1 MKAMIPHHSIAV
13 LTSKRAHIL
22 DPRMRKL
29 ADGIIKAQI
38 REIAEMKSLIAELE
52 YRPTPDGSEDLPS

>member
-1 MKAMIPHHSIAV
+1 MKA
-13 LTSKRAHIL
+13 HIRE
-22 DPRMRKL
+22 PRVRKL